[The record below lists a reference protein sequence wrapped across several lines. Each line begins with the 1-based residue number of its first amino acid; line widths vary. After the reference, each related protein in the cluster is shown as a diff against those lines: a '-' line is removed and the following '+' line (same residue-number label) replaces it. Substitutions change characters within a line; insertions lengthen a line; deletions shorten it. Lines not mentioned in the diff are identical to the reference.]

1 MIRTTKKD
9 IDNEI
14 RAGRYTEILDGNTA
28 RYCRNQC
35 KQIAFSCGTYGCT
48 GIVFVAYNGE
58 VYATT
63 SRAIIGIYLNTY
75 EKKLRKEIGGNY

>member
-28 RYCRNQC
+28 RYCAKQC
-35 KQIAFSCGTYGCT
+35 RRIAYSYGTNWCT

-63 SRAIIGIYLNTY
+63 SRTIIEKYL
-75 EKKLRKEIGGNY
+75 

>member
-28 RYCRNQC
+28 RYCANQC
-35 KQIAFSCGTYGCT
+35 RCIACSFGIYGRN

-63 SRAIIGIYLNTY
+63 SQVIL
-75 EKKLRKEIGGNY
+75 EKYF